1 MRNGW
6 FALLAAAVM
15 SVGVHAQGLSV
26 KTPAGQVVVGSEV
39 AVGVTA
45 SGMVDG
51 GAPSIGVFDF
61 DLAFDPLLLEV
72 VSVRFGGGLD
82 VLGLGAI
89 DSVLIGPGTV
99 NLLQLSLDT
108 VEDLHALQPDE
119 FSLAT
124 ITFAALAEGASAL
137 ELSVNAI
144 GDAFGVAIPVSIANG
159 EVAVVAVPEPASLAM
174 MAGGLALIAGAAR
187 RRSRLVSKRLGRS
200 AA

>member
-1 MRNGW
+1 MRTGW

-26 KTPAGQVVVGSEV
+26 KAPGVPVL
-39 AVGVTA
+39 VGVEA
-45 SGMVDG
+45 SIDVMATGVVDG

-61 DLAFDPLLLEV
+61 DLVFDPALLEI
-72 VSVRFGGGLD
+72 VSVQFGSGLD

-89 DSVLIGPGTV
+89 DSVLTGTGTV

-124 ITFAALAEGASAL
+124 VTFLTLAAGTSAL
-137 ELSVNAI
+137 EVTVNAV
-144 GDAFGVAIPVSIANG
+144 GDAFGEPIPITVTNG
-159 EVAVVAVPEPASLAM
+159 EIAIVAVPEPASVVL
-174 MAGGLALIAGAAR
+174 MAGGLALVGGAIGRRAR
-187 RRSRLVSKRLGRS
+187 RLNRSPAQAS
-200 AA
+200 

>member
-1 MRNGW
+1 MRTGW
-6 FALLAAAVM
+6 FAFLAAAVM

-26 KTPAGQVVVGSEV
+26 KAPAGPVVVGSEV
-39 AVGVTA
+39 SVDVTA

-51 GAPSIGVFDF
+51 GAPSMGVFDF
-61 DLAFDPLLLEV
+61 DLAFDSLLLEV
-72 VSVRFGGGLD
+72 VSVQFGGGLD

-89 DSVLIGPGTV
+89 DSVLIGAGTV

-159 EVAVVAVPEPASLAM
+159 EVVVVAVPEPASALL
-174 MAGGLALIAGAAR
+174 MAGGLALMVASLR
-187 RRSRLVSKRLGRS
+187 RRQDSPR
-200 AA
+200 